1 MWFKAQYSQVLSVTT
16 VQGLKLGD
24 EHAMGV
30 KLPPPTYV
38 TSFMNAP
45 LGASEIKIV
54 LLKKNLVFKK
64 CPI

>member
-1 MWFKAQYSQVLSVTT
+1 MWFTAQYSQVLSVTT

-45 LGASEIKIV
+45 L
-54 LLKKNLVFKK
+54 
-64 CPI
+64 